1 MPTSSSRG
9 LTLFLIPRSASRNF
23 NTMAARILILMA
35 AASALSV
42 TRRALL
48 LASTSDSARRLLNDL
63 DEASS
68 RLDASLNTKSLP
80 TDLPSKFNVTAGPA
94 QRTGVN
100 QRTGYCWYELA
111 GEWSRLEGDQ
121 CSQRDAK
128 GRLQP

>member
-1 MPTSSSRG
+1 
-9 LTLFLIPRSASRNF
+9 
-23 NTMAARILILMA
+23 MAARTLILMA

-42 TRRALL
+42 TRRGLL
-48 LASTSDSARRLLNDL
+48 LASTGDQARRLLNDL
-63 DEASS
+63 DEASA
-68 RLDASLNTKSLP
+68 RLDATTKKTLP
-80 TDLPSKFNVTAGPA
+80 TDLPSRFNVTAGPA

>member
-1 MPTSSSRG
+1 M
-9 LTLFLIPRSASRNF
+9 N
-23 NTMAARILILMA
+23 ILLLMA
-35 AASALSV
+35 AASALT
-42 TRRALL
+42 TRRVVL
-48 LASTSDSARRLLNDL
+48 LASTSDNARRLLNDL

-68 RLDASLNTKSLP
+68 RLDPITKKTLP
-80 TDLPSKFNVTAGPA
+80 TDLPSKFNVTNPA

>member
-1 MPTSSSRG
+1 M
-9 LTLFLIPRSASRNF
+9 N
-23 NTMAARILILMA
+23 ILLLLMA
-35 AASALSV
+35 AASALT
-42 TRRALL
+42 TRRVLL
-48 LASTSDSARRLLNDL
+48 LASTSDNARRLLNDL

-68 RLDASLNTKSLP
+68 RLDPTTKKTLP
-80 TDLPSKFNVTAGPA
+80 TDLPSRFNVTGPP

-100 QRTGYCWYELA
+100 KRTGYCWYELA

>member
-1 MPTSSSRG
+1 
-9 LTLFLIPRSASRNF
+9 
-23 NTMAARILILMA
+23 MAARISILMA

-42 TRRALL
+42 TRRGLL

-121 CSQRDAK
+121 CAQRDAK

>member
-1 MPTSSSRG
+1 
-9 LTLFLIPRSASRNF
+9 
-23 NTMAARILILMA
+23 MAARILILMA

-42 TRRALL
+42 TRRGLL
-48 LASTSDSARRLLNDL
+48 LASTGDQARRLLNDL

-121 CSQRDAK
+121 CSQRDAT

>member
-1 MPTSSSRG
+1 MIIGQWLLAT
-9 LTLFLIPRSASRNF
+9 
-23 NTMAARILILMA
+23 
-35 AASALSV
+35 
-42 TRRALL
+42 L
-48 LASTSDSARRLLNDL
+48 LASLAAGEPPRSLLPRHASLTPDDASWVHDL

-68 RLDASLNTKSLP
+68 RLDATTKKTLP
-80 TDLPSKFNVTAGPA
+80 TDLPARFNVTAGPP

>member
-1 MPTSSSRG
+1 MKY
-9 LTLFLIPRSASRNF
+9 
-23 NTMAARILILMA
+23 ILMMA
-35 AASALSV
+35 AASALT
-42 TRRALL
+42 TRRVLL
-48 LASTSDSARRLLNDL
+48 LASTSDNARRLLNEL

-80 TDLPSKFNVTAGPA
+80 TDLPSKFNVTAGPP

-100 QRTGYCWYELA
+100 KRTGYCWYELA

>member
-1 MPTSSSRG
+1 M
-9 LTLFLIPRSASRNF
+9 N
-23 NTMAARILILMA
+23 ILLLMA
-35 AASALSV
+35 AASALT
-42 TRRALL
+42 TRRVLL
-48 LASTSDSARRLLNDL
+48 LASTGDQARRLLNDL

-80 TDLPSKFNVTAGPA
+80 TDLPSKFNVTNPA

-121 CSQRDAK
+121 CARRDER
-128 GRLQP
+128 GRLQ

>member
-1 MPTSSSRG
+1 
-9 LTLFLIPRSASRNF
+9 
-23 NTMAARILILMA
+23 MAARILILMA

-48 LASTSDSARRLLNDL
+48 LASTGDQARRLLSDL

-68 RLDASLNTKSLP
+68 KLDASLNTKSLP
-80 TDLPSKFNVTAGPA
+80 TDLPSRFNVTAGPA

-121 CSQRDAK
+121 CARRDER
-128 GRLQP
+128 GRLQQ

>member
-1 MPTSSSRG
+1 
-9 LTLFLIPRSASRNF
+9 
-23 NTMAARILILMA
+23 MA

-42 TRRALL
+42 TRRGLL
-48 LASTSDSARRLLNDL
+48 LASTGDQARRLLNDL
-63 DEASS
+63 DEASA
-68 RLDASLNTKSLP
+68 RLDATTKKTLP
-80 TDLPSKFNVTAGPA
+80 TDLPSRFNVTAGPA

>member
-1 MPTSSSRG
+1 M
-9 LTLFLIPRSASRNF
+9 N
-23 NTMAARILILMA
+23 ILLLMA
-35 AASALSV
+35 AASALT
-42 TRRALL
+42 TRRVLL
-48 LASTSDSARRLLNDL
+48 LASTSDNARRLLNDL

-68 RLDASLNTKSLP
+68 RLDPITKKTLP
-80 TDLPSKFNVTAGPA
+80 TDLPSRFNVTAGPA

>member
-1 MPTSSSRG
+1 
-9 LTLFLIPRSASRNF
+9 
-23 NTMAARILILMA
+23 MAARILILMA

-42 TRRALL
+42 TRRGLL
-48 LASTSDSARRLLNDL
+48 LASTGDQARRLLNDL

-80 TDLPSKFNVTAGPA
+80 TDLPSKFNVTNPA

-121 CSQRDAK
+121 CSQRDEK
-128 GRLQP
+128 GRLRQ

>member
-1 MPTSSSRG
+1 
-9 LTLFLIPRSASRNF
+9 
-23 NTMAARILILMA
+23 MAARILILMA

-42 TRRALL
+42 TRRGLL

-68 RLDASLNTKSLP
+68 RLDPITKKTLP
-80 TDLPSKFNVTAGPA
+80 TDLPRFNVTGPP

-100 QRTGYCWYELA
+100 KRTGYCWYELA

-121 CSQRDAK
+121 CARRDER
-128 GRLQP
+128 GRLQ

>member
-1 MPTSSSRG
+1 
-9 LTLFLIPRSASRNF
+9 
-23 NTMAARILILMA
+23 MA
-35 AASALSV
+35 AASALT
-42 TRRALL
+42 TRRVLL
-48 LASTSDSARRLLNDL
+48 LASTSDNARRLLNDL
-63 DEASS
+63 DEAAS

-80 TDLPSKFNVTAGPA
+80 TDLPSRFNVTGPP

-100 QRTGYCWYELA
+100 KRTGYCWYELA

>member
-1 MPTSSSRG
+1 
-9 LTLFLIPRSASRNF
+9 
-23 NTMAARILILMA
+23 MAARILILMA

-48 LASTSDSARRLLNDL
+48 LASTGDSARRLLNDL
-63 DEASS
+63 DEASA
-68 RLDASLNTKSLP
+68 RLDATTKKTLP
-80 TDLPSKFNVTAGPA
+80 TDLPSRFNVTAGPA

-100 QRTGYCWYELA
+100 QRTGFCWYELA

>member
-1 MPTSSSRG
+1 
-9 LTLFLIPRSASRNF
+9 
-23 NTMAARILILMA
+23 MAARILILMA

-42 TRRALL
+42 TRRGLL
-48 LASTSDSARRLLNDL
+48 LASTGDQARRLLNDL

-80 TDLPSKFNVTAGPA
+80 TDLPSRFNVTAGPP

-100 QRTGYCWYELA
+100 KRTGYCWYELA

-121 CSQRDAK
+121 CSRRDER
-128 GRLQP
+128 GRLQ

>member
-1 MPTSSSRG
+1 
-9 LTLFLIPRSASRNF
+9 
-23 NTMAARILILMA
+23 MA
-35 AASALSV
+35 AASALT
-42 TRRALL
+42 TRRVLL
-48 LASTSDSARRLLNDL
+48 LASTSDQARRLLNDL
-63 DEASS
+63 DEASA
-68 RLDASLNTKSLP
+68 RLNTEKKTLP